1 MTDDS
6 HAADLTAP
14 AKPAKHGRAGRNLPA
29 AIIVGVV
36 LIGTA
41 VVTLLFWHPG
51 FALFISA
58 LLVLGA
64 VEISAALRRIGLHV
78 AILPV
83 VAGSIVITFGSYLVS
98 AGSLGDVP
106 AGTFLLIAVA
116 LTTVAA
122 LVWRM
127 FAGADGYV
135 KDAAASLFVIGYLPL
150 LGSFVPLML
159 TDSNGVMR
167 IVTFVAVVVAGDT
180 GGYVLGVLFGKH
192 PMAPKISPKKSW
204 EGLAGSYLFGIAF
217 GIACAHWLLD
227 TTWWYGIILGLI
239 LVSVGVCGDL
249 VESLIKRDVGIKDMS
264 SILPGHGGVMDRLDS
279 LLLSAPA
286 AWLLMYILLPGVS

>member
-6 HAADLTAP
+6 HTADLRTP
-14 AKPAKHGRAGRNLPA
+14 TPTKHGRAGRNLPA
-29 AIIVGVV
+29 AIAVGVV

-41 VVTLLFWHPG
+41 VLTLLFWHPG
-51 FALFISA
+51 FALFITA
-58 LLVLGA
+58 LLVLA
-64 VEISAALRRIGLHV
+64 ALEISAALRRIDLHV
-78 AILPV
+78 AVPPV
-83 VAGSIVITFGSYLVS
+83 VAGSVVITFGSYLAS
-98 AGSLGDVP
+98 AGAFGTVP

-127 FAGADGYV
+127 FRGADGFV

-159 TDSNGVMR
+159 TDDIGVMR

-180 GGYVLGVLFGKH
+180 GGYVVGVLFGKH

-204 EGLAGSYLFGIAF
+204 EGLFGSYLFGCAV
-217 GIACAHWLLD
+217 GLACAVWLLD
-227 TTWWYGIILGLI
+227 TAWWAGIVLGVA

-286 AWLLMYILLPGVS
+286 AWLLMYILLSGVSS